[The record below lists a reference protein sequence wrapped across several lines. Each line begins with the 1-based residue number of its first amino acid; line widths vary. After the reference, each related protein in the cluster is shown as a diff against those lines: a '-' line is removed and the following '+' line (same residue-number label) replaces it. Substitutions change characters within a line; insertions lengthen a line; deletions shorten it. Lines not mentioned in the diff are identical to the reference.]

1 MTTESQIHQP
11 PLSRPILWRSRIAAL
26 HLSRAL
32 YKFTLFMQNKPNFP
46 RFCLKNSLSQEKQT
60 QFKPNSN
67 PSAPKTNPIQT
78 QFAGLD
84 GFSLTFPAKF
94 NRIIMVNKGVFP
106 LFSRI
111 YSEVKMK
118 IRTIASIVLVLFV
131 FPAIGLAQD
140 VHVYT
145 VDMTKAH
152 TQLVSSSPYVT
163 PTASG
168 DACLALPGCPIPDFV
183 VGVSA
188 GNVGDPCVPQHNLY
202 AYKITDPAA
211 AGNKTKVVI
220 DTGNHNTETPGSWTF
235 QGMVDFLVSSEP
247 AAIWLRQVA
256 EFYVYPLVNPDGR
269 YTGTGRGNPEMTAE
283 GFGTDHNRVWNTQG
297 QGLSTIDALTTAM
310 QNDTGG
316 DVDYL
321 LDFHNGTSNPLSF
334 NVTADLVDCPYVQTL
349 LEIEPALS
357 ANVSA
362 GQPGML
368 RIWSMTAAPNG
379 LSADYTFTPESNFDH
394 DAAYFLNLGRSY
406 GLALGV
412 TLYRNLLFDDSIYVY
427 TVDMTEAHTQIA
439 SLSPYVTPTPSGDAN
454 LALDANCPIADFV
467 VGVSAGNVGGDPNVP
482 QHNLYAYK
490 ITDPAAAGPKTKVVI
505 DTGNHNTETS
515 GSWAFQGYV
524 DFLLSSDPNAQWLR
538 QVAEFYIYPL
548 VNPDGRYTGI
558 GRGNPE
564 MTAEG
569 FGTDHNRVWNTQGQG
584 LSTIDALTTAMQ
596 NDTDSNVGF
605 LFDFHTAGGSNP
617 QIYVK
622 SSMADSP
629 YILAL
634 MALDTD
640 IVINITEGV
649 AGMLRIWSLT
659 PEGLNAEYAFT
670 PESDNNGDVPYYLDL
685 GCSYGLA
692 LHNTLAGVNDVTD
705 YNDLKI
711 LADNWLTDNL
721 EVQTGKLV
729 GFWQLDESGGTA
741 APDSSG
747 NGHNGTLNNGP
758 LWQPSGGRFDGAIS
772 FDEVNDY
779 LEIPDFSYTNG
790 ADEFTL
796 CFWFKIDDVAG
807 SLYQYMFSHGNWDTN
822 NSLSVYL
829 RESSATSSPEQVTTN
844 IKLNDG
850 TEWQPNTG
858 ITLADGQWHMYAI
871 TVSSADGAEIF
882 IDANSIGTDSSVKG
896 SSFNPGTNIHLASR
910 CDYNIDRYF
919 GNSAADDGL
928 LDDVRIY
935 NYPLSSDDIELLYQ
949 GSTPTPPSQYI
960 CIENP
965 PGDLNDDCIVN
976 FLDYALLA
984 ADWLK

>member
-1 MTTESQIHQP
+1 
-11 PLSRPILWRSRIAAL
+11 
-26 HLSRAL
+26 
-32 YKFTLFMQNKPNFP
+32 
-46 RFCLKNSLSQEKQT
+46 
-60 QFKPNSN
+60 
-67 PSAPKTNPIQT
+67 
-78 QFAGLD
+78 
-84 GFSLTFPAKF
+84 
-94 NRIIMVNKGVFP
+94 
-106 LFSRI
+106 
-111 YSEVKMK
+111 MK
-118 IRTIASIVLVLFV
+118 IRTIASIVLVLLV

-140 VHVYT
+140 VTVYT
-145 VDMTKAH
+145 VDMTEAH

-168 DACLALPGCPIPDFV
+168 DANLALDPDANLADFV
-183 VGVSA
+183 VGTTT
-188 GNVGDPCVPQHNLY
+188 GNTDPCYPYSPPHNIY

-211 AGNKTKVVI
+211 AGNKTKVII

-269 YTGTGRGNPEMTAE
+269 YTADGRGNPEMTAE
-283 GFGTDHNRVWNTQG
+283 GFGLDHNRVWNTQG

-316 DVDYL
+316 DIDYL
-321 LDFHNGTSNPLSF
+321 LDFHNGYSNPLSF
-334 NVTADLVDCPYVQTL
+334 NVTADLVDCLYVQTL

-357 ANVSA
+357 ANASA
-362 GQPGML
+362 GHPGML

-379 LSADYTFTPESNFDH
+379 LSADYAFTPESNFDH

-406 GLALGV
+406 GLAFGV
-412 TLYRNLLFDDSIYVY
+412 TLYRNLLFDDDIYVY

-439 SLSPYVTPTPSGDAN
+439 SLSPYVTPTSSGDAN

-467 VGVSAGNVGGDPNVP
+467 VGTTPGNTDPCYP
-482 QHNLYAYK
+482 YSPPHNIYAYK

-505 DTGNHNTETS
+505 DTGNHNIETS

-524 DFLLSSDPNAQWLR
+524 DFLLSSDPNADWLR

-548 VNPDGRYTGI
+548 VNPDGRYTGT

-564 MTAEG
+564 MIAEG
-569 FGTDHNRVWNTQGQG
+569 FETDHNWGFGADHNRVWNTQGQG

-605 LFDFHTAGGSNP
+605 LFDFHTAGGGDP
-617 QIYVK
+617 QIWPNPEIWVK

-634 MALDTD
+634 MALGTD
-640 IVINITEGV
+640 ITIRITEGV

-685 GCSYGLA
+685 GLSYGLA

-711 LADNWLTDNL
+711 LADNWLTDNII
-721 EVQTGKLV
+721 EQTVELV
-729 GFWQLDESGGTA
+729 GFWQLDESVGTA

-758 LWQPSGGRFDGAIS
+758 LWQPSGGRFDGALS
-772 FDEVNDY
+772 FDEVDDY
-779 LEIPDFSYTNG
+779 LEIQDFNYTND
-790 ADEFTL
+790 AYEFTL
-796 CFWFKIDDVAG
+796 CFWFKIDDVNG
-807 SLYQYMFSHGNWDTN
+807 TGFQYMFSHNTYNAN
-822 NSLSVYL
+822 NSLNVYF
-829 RESSATSSPEQVTTN
+829 RESSQSTDPEAVTTC
-844 IKLNDG
+844 ILLNDG
-850 TEWQPNTG
+850 TKWQPNTP
-858 ITLADGQWHMYAI
+858 IALADGQWHMYAI

-882 IDANSIGTDSSVKG
+882 IDANSIGTDSTIKG
-896 SSFNPGTNIHLASR
+896 SSFNPDTNIHLGSR

-935 NYPLSSDDIELLYQ
+935 NYPLSSDDIELLYE
-949 GSTPTPPSQYI
+949 GSTPTPPSLFI

-984 ADWLK
+984 ADWLKVNP

>member
-1 MTTESQIHQP
+1 
-11 PLSRPILWRSRIAAL
+11 
-26 HLSRAL
+26 
-32 YKFTLFMQNKPNFP
+32 
-46 RFCLKNSLSQEKQT
+46 
-60 QFKPNSN
+60 
-67 PSAPKTNPIQT
+67 
-78 QFAGLD
+78 
-84 GFSLTFPAKF
+84 
-94 NRIIMVNKGVFP
+94 
-106 LFSRI
+106 
-111 YSEVKMK
+111 MK
-118 IRTIASIVLVLFV
+118 IWTIASVILALLV

-140 VHVYT
+140 VTVYT
-145 VDMTKAH
+145 VDMTEAH
-152 TQLVSSSPYVT
+152 TQLVSNSPYVT

-188 GNVGDPCVPQHNLY
+188 GNVGGDPCVPQHNLY

-211 AGNKTKVVI
+211 AGSKTKVII

-269 YTGTGRGNPEMTAE
+269 YTADGRGNPEMTAE
-283 GFGTDHNRVWNTQG
+283 GFGLDHNRVWNTQG

-316 DVDYL
+316 DIDYL
-321 LDFHNGTSNPLSF
+321 LDFHNGTSNPLNF
-334 NVTADLVDCPYVQTL
+334 NVTADLVDCLYVQTL

-357 ANVSA
+357 ANASA
-362 GQPGML
+362 GHPGML

-379 LSADYTFTPESNFDH
+379 LSADYAFTPESNFDH

-406 GLALGV
+406 GLAFGV
-412 TLYRNLLFDDSIYVY
+412 TLYRNLLFDDDIYVY

-490 ITDPAAAGPKTKVVI
+490 ITDPAAPGPKTKVVI

-548 VNPDGRYTGI
+548 VNPDGRYTGS

-564 MTAEG
+564 MTIEG

-605 LFDFHTAGGSNP
+605 LFDFHTSGAANP
-617 QIYVK
+617 QIWVK

-659 PEGLNAEYAFT
+659 PAPGGLNAEYAFT

-685 GCSYGLA
+685 GRSYGLA

-721 EVQTGKLV
+721 EVQTGELV
-729 GFWQLDESGGTA
+729 GFWNFDDGTA
-741 APDSSG
+741 DDSSG
-747 NGHNGTLNNGP
+747 NGHHGTLTAGDATTSVSIVYDTDRGNNVLELNNPAGHTINSIVDCGGAGSWADIRSRISIATW
-758 LWQPSGGRFDGAIS
+758 LKVDTFHINNQYLLAKGNTYQLTRSGTTNAMRSYMDGLSDTALSSSATVNDGNWHHVVVTYDSDSSERIIYIDGVDSGSDTPSGLLNVHTESFVIGGRLNGSYDHRGWDGR
-772 FDEVNDY
+772 
-779 LEIPDFSYTNG
+779 
-790 ADEFTL
+790 
-796 CFWFKIDDVAG
+796 IDDVR
-807 SLYQYMFSHGNWDTN
+807 LYDYVLTPD
-822 NSLSVYL
+822 
-829 RESSATSSPEQVTTN
+829 
-844 IKLNDG
+844 D
-850 TEWQPNTG
+850 
-858 ITLADGQWHMYAI
+858 AD
-871 TVSSADGAEIF
+871 
-882 IDANSIGTDSSVKG
+882 
-896 SSFNPGTNIHLASR
+896 
-910 CDYNIDRYF
+910 
-919 GNSAADDGL
+919 
-928 LDDVRIY
+928 
-935 NYPLSSDDIELLYQ
+935 LLYQ
-949 GSTPTPPSQYI
+949 GSEPCEPSGFI

-965 PGDLNDDCIVN
+965 PGDLSDDCIVN

-984 ADWLK
+984 ADWLKVNP